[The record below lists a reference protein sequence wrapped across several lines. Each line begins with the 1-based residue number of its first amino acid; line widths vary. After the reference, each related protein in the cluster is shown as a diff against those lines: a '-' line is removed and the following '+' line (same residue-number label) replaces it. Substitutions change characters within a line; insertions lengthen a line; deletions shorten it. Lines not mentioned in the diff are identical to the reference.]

1 METKDRLKYIKQYRI
16 LNKGIRK
23 REFLNRV
30 HFIEIIVYKKIE
42 EYVCLFKSLNIYFSK
57 II

>member
-1 METKDRLKYIKQYRI
+1 METKDKNLYIKQYKT

-30 HFIEIIVYKKIE
+30 HFIEIIVYKKME
-42 EYVCLFKSLNIYFSK
+42 EYVYLFKSLNIYFSK